1 MLTIINKLLSVFGQ
15 DGFQLDNITVPYLAK
30 DDSELD
36 MFHLSGRLS
45 LSECL
50 TEEQIDAITTR
61 AVTSI
66 EEVNRRLAESRQ
78 PKFSENERFTLHNR
92 PVGDW
97 DLVVWADLETDT
109 ELPCTLQTYIGI
121 DTESGVIPLLTNSYW
136 FDGASADYKFVFAK
150 NEMSVCVKDIYK
162 HIYDAVNVEEYADSE
177 CFTVNTLPLD
187 HAHDAVRQFS
197 DYPKSI
203 DRKLHI
209 R

>member
-15 DGFQLDNITVPYLAK
+15 NGFQLDNITVPYLAK

-45 LSECL
+45 LSDCL
-50 TEEQIDAITTR
+50 TEEQIDAITKR
-61 AVTSI
+61 AEKSI
-66 EEVNRRLAESRQ
+66 AQVNSRLAESRR
-78 PKFSENERFTLHNR
+78 PKFSEVERFTMHGR
-92 PVGDW
+92 PVREW
-97 DLVVWADLETDT
+97 DLVVWADLETDI

-136 FDGASADYKFVFAK
+136 FGEASADYRFVLAK
-150 NEMSVCVKDIYK
+150 NEMSVCVKNLYK

-177 CFTVNTLPLD
+177 CFTVDTLPLD

-203 DRKLHI
+203 DKKLHI